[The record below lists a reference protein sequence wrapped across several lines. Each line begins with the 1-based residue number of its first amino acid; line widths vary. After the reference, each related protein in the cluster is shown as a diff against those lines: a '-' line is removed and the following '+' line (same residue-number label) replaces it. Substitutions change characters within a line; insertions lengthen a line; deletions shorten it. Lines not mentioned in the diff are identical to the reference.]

1 MNSESTRSDK
11 NVKMDK
17 RGSGILLNIT
27 SLPSSYG
34 VGDLGPEAYRF
45 VDFLNKTKQRYW
57 QVLPLNPTDPF
68 YGNSPYNS
76 VSAFAGNTL
85 LISPDLLLEEA
96 ILYNRD
102 LDPIP
107 PFPEDHCAIPKV
119 IRNTGKSLEQA
130 YQRFHRRRKGRER
143 FMTFCSKNAL
153 WLEDFSIFVVLTKN
167 T

>member
-1 MNSESTRSDK
+1 MTPTDDK
-11 NVKMDK
+11 KSYKTVNMDK
-17 RGSGILLNIT
+17 RGSGILLHIT

-45 VDFLNKTKQRYW
+45 VDFLKKTKQRYW
-57 QVLPLNPTDPF
+57 QVLPLNPTDPL

-96 ILYNRD
+96 LLYNKD

-107 PFPEDHCAIPKV
+107 PFPEDHCAFSKV
-119 IRNTGKSLEQA
+119 IRYKGKLLERA
-130 YQRFHRRRKGRER
+130 YQHFNRCRWISARKWIFGR
-143 FMTFCSKNAL
+143 S
-153 WLEDFSIFVVLTKN
+153 
-167 T
+167 